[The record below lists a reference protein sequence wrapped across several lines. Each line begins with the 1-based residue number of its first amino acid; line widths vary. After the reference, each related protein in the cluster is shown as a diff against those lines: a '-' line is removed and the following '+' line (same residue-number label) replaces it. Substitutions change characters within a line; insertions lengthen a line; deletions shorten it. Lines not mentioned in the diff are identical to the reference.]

1 MVILVLD
8 DLLARPLA
16 AEREDAVLDVDV
28 NVLLPHAGQLRLEH
42 EALFL
47 LENVHRRRPSSPD
60 GLIAARLAGHVPE
73 EPVDPVLHAGDTPEW
88 IEAYECHFVHL
99 SCPSRVFFKIADGAC
114 QAVGADRLL
123 VPFHTPLGDHL
134 GVTGCR
140 GTCSWRRGLHGMC
153 RRSRRRSTRTRATK
167 RCTSAF

>member
-8 DLLARPLA
+8 VLLARPLA

-28 NVLLPHAGQLRLEH
+28 DVLLPHAGQLRLEH

-60 GLIAARLAGHVPE
+60 GLIAAHLAGHVPE
-73 EPVDPVLHAGDTPEW
+73 EPVDPVLYAGDTPEW

-99 SCPSRVFFKIADGAC
+99 LDSLVLHECSLRSQMERVKQSDAAC
-114 QAVGADRLL
+114 SKQVIWP
-123 VPFHTPLGDHL
+123 VPVASDLAGFGRP
-134 GVTGCR
+134 
-140 GTCSWRRGLHGMC
+140 RRF
-153 RRSRRRSTRTRATK
+153 SIPRA
-167 RCTSAF
+167 R